1 MNRGWLWR
9 VRSRFVEAS
18 PAVASH
24 GNHVR
29 LGTEPDRRR
38 RRGMDR
44 VLVMFGQFCRGDAS
58 WGLFGFVEVCFA
70 NHHAVGAVSASTPNG
85 GI

>member
-1 MNRGWLWR
+1 MNRGWLCR
-9 VRSRFVEAS
+9 VRSRLVEAS

-24 GNHVR
+24 GKHAR
-29 LGTEPDRRR
+29 LGTGPDQRRR
-38 RRGMDR
+38 RVMNR
-44 VLVMFGQFCRGDAS
+44 VLAMHGQFCRGDTS
-58 WGLFGFVEVCFA
+58 CGLFGFVEVCFA